1 MSVQIKLR
9 LKGHVSVQDLLDFLQ
24 EYHPVPHIIHMDCAT
39 PPAEVQWEYKI
50 YHGDKWYM
58 DNGFI
63 ELCVPDSGLRN
74 LFYDYSNVNFYENME
89 YYSRIGLRDMV
100 ESEITTLSLGYD
112 KEALGLM
119 KKIASYFG
127 GWIEENDCDDEKP
140 IYFVPGTRTKEKKTR
155 KFLQGDIVQ
164 HFKRELHPEDQK
176 FLYKIIGLA
185 MHTETEETLMIYQAL
200 YGEQKMFA
208 RPMEDFLSEVDHDK
222 YPEIKQKYR
231 FVHVSHE

>member
-1 MSVQIKLR
+1 
-9 LKGHVSVQDLLDFLQ
+9 
-24 EYHPVPHIIHMDCAT
+24 
-39 PPAEVQWEYKI
+39 
-50 YHGDKWYM
+50 M

-119 KKIASYFG
+119 KKIASYLAAG
-127 GWIEENDCDDEKP
+127 SKKMIVMMKP

-155 KFLQGDIVQ
+155 TFLQGDIVQ
-164 HFKRELHPEDQK
+164 HF
-176 FLYKIIGLA
+176 
-185 MHTETEETLMIYQAL
+185 
-200 YGEQKMFA
+200 
-208 RPMEDFLSEVDHDK
+208 
-222 YPEIKQKYR
+222 
-231 FVHVSHE
+231 

>member
-1 MSVQIKLR
+1 
-9 LKGHVSVQDLLDFLQ
+9 
-24 EYHPVPHIIHMDCAT
+24 
-39 PPAEVQWEYKI
+39 
-50 YHGDKWYM
+50 M

-140 IYFVPGTRTKEKKTR
+140 SSILNGSYTPKTR
-155 KFLQGDIVQ
+155 NSFIRSSG
-164 HFKRELHPEDQK
+164 
-176 FLYKIIGLA
+176 
-185 MHTETEETLMIYQAL
+185 
-200 YGEQKMFA
+200 
-208 RPMEDFLSEVDHDK
+208 RPCTRK
-222 YPEIKQKYR
+222 PKKP
-231 FVHVSHE
+231 